1 MNIIKDIFKA
11 AKEGINKT
19 AIFKKFGRSKE
30 VAQAADKALQR
41 VKNAPCKPEE
51 DKLHTLKMDALK
63 AKFGDYA
70 SSLPSSGY
78 SMGENKEFFV
88 QIGTEKI
95 SVSKSDCRQ
104 YYAKSCKYTP
114 TWGIVKAIMP
124 LSDIKDTFLN
134 GGLITR
140 ITGKTKYK
148 NIFHAQYIHWVYDKY
163 RGKMIVESLKPKW
176 IDCFYTPLYE
186 GYHGKTIA
194 DCQQYIIDRAPSSEQ
209 KKFERKNIKKAAQIL
224 KDVLEHEFVYTDSIK
239 SGNCAAGSDAFCR
252 RHNLTRKSTLKGAIL
267 LRIAKEGDSKLYIY
281 RMIDKWVA
289 DKYNFINFSN
299 YIDIITTK

>member
-30 VAQAADKALQR
+30 VQAATEKAIFR
-41 VKNAPCKPEE
+41 ANNTPCTPEE
-51 DKLHTLKMDALK
+51 QLNTLKKDTLK
-63 AKFGDYA
+63 KFAGYA
-70 SSLPSSGY
+70 STLPASGY
-78 SMGENKEFFV
+78 SMGETKDFFV
-88 QIGTEKI
+88 KVGNETIC
-95 SVSKSDCRQ
+95 VSKSDTTQ
-104 YYAKSCKYTP
+104 TYAKSCKYKP
-114 TWGIVKAIMP
+114 TWGYVKVVVS
-124 LSDIKDTFLN
+124 LSEVKDTFLN
-134 GGLITR
+134 GGLITL

-148 NIFHAQYIHWVYDKY
+148 DIFHAKYILWKYDVY
-163 RGKMIVESLKPKW
+163 RGKMVVASLKPEW
-176 IDCFYTPLYE
+176 IDCFFTPLYE
-186 GYHGKTIA
+186 GYHGLTIA
-194 DCQQYIIDRAPSSEQ
+194 DCQQYIIDRAPSPEQ
-209 KKFERKNIKKAAQIL
+209 KKYERKNIKKAAQIF

-239 SGNCAAGSDAFCR
+239 SGNCTAGSDAFCQ

-267 LRIAKEGDSKLYIY
+267 LRIAKEGDSKFYIN

>member
-41 VKNAPCKPEE
+41 AKNAPCKPEE
-51 DKLHTLKMDALK
+51 DKLHTLKIDALK

-95 SVSKSDCRQ
+95 SVSKSDCRS
-104 YYAKSCKYTP
+104 YYARSCKYTP
-114 TWGIVKAIMP
+114 TWGKVTVIMP
-124 LSDIKDTFLN
+124 LSEIKDTFLN
-134 GGLITR
+134 GRLITR

-148 NIFHAQYIHWVYDKY
+148 NIFHAQYIHWIYKY
-163 RGKMIVESLKPKW
+163 RRGKMIVESLKPQW

-186 GYHGKTIA
+186 GYHGLTLA

-209 KKFERKNIKKAAQIL
+209 KKFERKNIKKATQIL

-239 SGNCAAGSDAFCR
+239 SGNCSAGSDAFCQ

-267 LRIAKEGDSKLYIY
+267 LRIAKEGDSKFYIN

-289 DKYNFINFSN
+289 DNYNFNNFSH
-299 YIDIITTK
+299 YLDKITTK

>member
-1 MNIIKDIFKA
+1 MNIIDIFKA
-11 AKEGINKT
+11 AKEGLNKT

-78 SMGENKEFFV
+78 SMGENKEFV
-88 QIGTEKI
+88 VTIGVEKI
-95 SVSKSDCRQ
+95 LVSKSDCRS

-148 NIFHAQYIHWVYDKY
+148 NIFHAQYIQWDYDKY
-163 RGKMIVESLKPKW
+163 RGKMIGTLKPKW

-186 GYHGKTIA
+186 GYHGKTLA
-194 DCQQYIIDRAPSSEQ
+194 ACQEYIIYRVPSSEQ

-239 SGNCAAGSDAFCR
+239 SGNCTAGSDAFCQ

-267 LRIAKEGDSKLYIY
+267 LRIAKEGDSKFYIN

-289 DKYNFINFSN
+289 DNYNLNNFSN
-299 YIDIITTK
+299 YIDKIKN